1 MNRTQ
6 SIATRIIALVFA
18 VSATASTSAYALPHL
33 GLHRHPD
40 AGKASD
46 PRVMVQIRNDAPIF
60 KDIKIDGHVYTVLSH
75 QFLSIKAPQGTEVYA
90 ASSGLNYHRGDLL
103 FQINPKLKDTII
115 ALK

>member
-6 SIATRIIALVFA
+6 STATRIIALVFA
-18 VSATASTSAYALPHL
+18 VGATASTSAYALPHL
-33 GLHRHPD
+33 GLHRHPEPAQAKD
-40 AGKASD
+40 S
-46 PRVMVQIRNDAPIF
+46 RVTVQIRNDAPMF

-90 ASSGLNYHRGDLL
+90 ASTGLNYRRGDLL
-103 FQINPKLKDTII
+103 FEINPALKDAIV

>member
-18 VSATASTSAYALPHL
+18 VGATASTSAYALPHL

-40 AGKASD
+40 AAKASD
-46 PRVMVQIRNDAPIF
+46 PRVIVQIRNDAPIF

-75 QFLSIKAPQGTEVYA
+75 QFLSIKAPQGTDVYA
-90 ASSGLNYHRGDLL
+90 DSTGLNYRRGDLL
-103 FQINPKLKDTII
+103 FQVNPEMKDAIV